1 MLFRSKESPR
11 GGLLCGYPRG
21 IILGDKGAV
30 SMKKSGAKI
39 AVRVL
44 CVVLAAGFLV
54 VAVVV
59 PLVS

>member
-1 MLFRSKESPR
+1 M
-11 GGLLCGYPRG
+11 LCGYPRG